1 MLTAA
6 QNFTQRILPFN
17 LRVELSLFYVQLYT
31 YTRSAV
37 QAYTKR
43 RAAALSASARPAAAR
58 HCEAGVRHAGT
69 ADGAAQQASAVH

>member
-1 MLTAA
+1 MLAAA

-17 LRVELSLFYVQLYT
+17 LRVELLVSLFYVHPQS
-31 YTRSAV
+31 RSAV